1 MRRPAI
7 QRSHGLV
14 CSRVTHGQ
22 TVRRERMTGV
32 NKGTY
37 GAGGW
42 AKGTEVVIGLD
53 LSDRVSTWEAVDRHG
68 VRASGKVEMTREAVR
83 EAFAGMERA
92 LVVMEAGTHTLWV
105 AKVLRE
111 IGHDVHTVDARELV
125 RARGMRK
132 TDKRDAERLM
142 SLGWDIVHGKPVA
155 RVRERTIEQQGELAL
170 VRGRDA
176 LVRARGR
183 LISTVRGLVKP
194 LGERVGKHTAD
205 SFVRFAREEL
215 SPQVLTMAA
224 PLLAAIEKLT
234 AEIDEMEKLVAAM
247 LAQKPD
253 AQLLQQVNG
262 VATVTASVFMVTI
275 GDPQRF
281 ARSRDVPAYLG
292 LVPLVSQSGAHDP
305 QMRIS
310 KAGDALC
317 RRILVQ
323 AANYILGP
331 FGKDC
336 ALRRWGLKLA
346 GEGTNPSRKKRAVIA
361 VARKLAVLLH
371 RLWVSG
377 TAYDPMRGLSPE
389 PVPAVA

>member
-183 LISTVRGLVKP
+183 LISTVCPGSRRTSGLITTWPFTRMPPCLAHFRIFVPEALTLSRRKSKRTHFSLTENFTGASPP
-194 LGERVGKHTAD
+194 LT
-205 SFVRFAREEL
+205 
-215 SPQVLTMAA
+215 PQSSHIC
-224 PLLAAIEKLT
+224 PSLAKIHH
-234 AEIDEMEKLVAAM
+234 
-247 LAQKPD
+247 
-253 AQLLQQVNG
+253 
-262 VATVTASVFMVTI
+262 S
-275 GDPQRF
+275 
-281 ARSRDVPAYLG
+281 
-292 LVPLVSQSGAHDP
+292 
-305 QMRIS
+305 
-310 KAGDALC
+310 
-317 RRILVQ
+317 
-323 AANYILGP
+323 
-331 FGKDC
+331 
-336 ALRRWGLKLA
+336 
-346 GEGTNPSRKKRAVIA
+346 
-361 VARKLAVLLH
+361 
-371 RLWVSG
+371 
-377 TAYDPMRGLSPE
+377 
-389 PVPAVA
+389 